1 MIRGRK
7 PFIDAGVCRDIAR
20 ELIQEQGPLTIN
32 QIYYKMKRVFRLN
45 SSYLV
50 TNLSHREGGFVID
63 NGLVSIQLM
72 RPTTT
77 TKRKPQT
84 NRKAKA

>member
-1 MIRGRK
+1 M
-7 PFIDAGVCRDIAR
+7 IDAGVCRDIAK

-63 NGLVSIQLM
+63 NGLVSIQFSG
-72 RPTTT
+72 PAK
-77 TKRKPQT
+77 TKRKV
-84 NRKAKA
+84 KA

>member
-7 PFIDAGVCRDIAR
+7 PFIDAGVCREIAK

-32 QIYYKMKRVFRLN
+32 QIYYQMRRVFRLN

-50 TNLSHREGGFVID
+50 TNLSHREGGFTID

-72 RPTTT
+72 RPVKA
-77 TKRKPQT
+77 KRKV
-84 NRKAKA
+84 KA

>member
-1 MIRGRK
+1 MVRGRK

-32 QIYYKMKRVFRLN
+32 QLYYKMKRVFRLN

-50 TNLSHREGGFVID
+50 TNLSHREGGFTID
-63 NGLVSIQLM
+63 NGLVSIQFM
-72 RPTTT
+72 RSV
-77 TKRKPQT
+77 KT

>member
-20 ELIQEQGPLTIN
+20 ELIEEQGPLTIN
-32 QIYYKMKRVFRLN
+32 QIYYQMKRVFRLN

-50 TNLSHREGGFVID
+50 TNLSHREGGFTID
-63 NGLVSIQLM
+63 NGTVSIQLM
-72 RPTTT
+72 RPM
-77 TKRKPQT
+77 QT

>member
-1 MIRGRK
+1 MIRGGK
-7 PFIDAGVCRDIAR
+7 PFIDAGVCREIAK

-32 QIYYKMKRVFRLN
+32 QIYCKMKRVFRLN

-50 TNLSHREGGFVID
+50 TNLSHREGGFTID

-72 RPTTT
+72 RPV
-77 TKRKPQT
+77 KT
-84 NRKAKA
+84 NRKVKAQ

>member
-20 ELIQEQGPLTIN
+20 ELIQEQGPLTVI
-32 QIYYKMKRVFRLN
+32 QLYSQMKRVFRLN

-50 TNLSHREGGFVID
+50 TNLSNREGGFTID

-72 RPTTT
+72 RPV
-77 TKRKPQT
+77 KT
-84 NRKAKA
+84 NRKARKVKA